1 MAKKGKKEIEAYIKL
16 QIPAGEANPSPP
28 VGPALGQHGL
38 NIQEFCKSFNNRT
51 KDLKNIPK
59 GPCIIAANHQGVWE
73 SFFLQTIN
81 TPSSS
86 IIKRELLF
94 IPFFGWALACLKPIH
109 LKRSN
114 KFRSFKTVINKGSKK
129 IAKGTSL
136 IIFPEGTRSKP
147 EDALRPFSNS
157 CGVLSVNNNIPVIPI
172 CHNSGLYWRNKS
184 FIKKP
189 GVIKIRIGKPIYG
202 DNPKNVT
209 KDVKNWIQS
218 NFEDINYLNI

>member
-1 MAKKGKKEIEAYIKL
+1 MQLLAKHCIYLILYSLKFICGVSWEI
-16 QIPAGEANPSPP
+16 N
-28 VGPALGQHGL
+28 GL
-38 NIQEFCKSFNNRT
+38 N
-51 KDLKNIPK
+51 NIPK

-73 SFFLQTIN
+73 SFFLQTIS

-147 EDALRPFSNS
+147 EDGLKPFSNS

-189 GVIKIRIGKPIYG
+189 GVIKVRIGKPIYG
-202 DNPKNVT
+202 DSPKNVT
-209 KDVKNWIQS
+209 KNVKNWIQS
-218 NFEDINYLNI
+218 NFDKMHQLDI

>member
-1 MAKKGKKEIEAYIKL
+1 MQLLAKHCIYIILHSLKFICGVSWEI
-16 QIPAGEANPSPP
+16 N
-28 VGPALGQHGL
+28 GL
-38 NIQEFCKSFNNRT
+38 N
-51 KDLKNIPK
+51 NIPK

-73 SFFLQTIN
+73 SFFLQTIS

-147 EDALRPFSNS
+147 EDGLKPFSNS

-189 GVIKIRIGKPIYG
+189 GVIKVRIGKPIYG
-202 DNPKNVT
+202 DSPKNVT
-209 KDVKNWIQS
+209 KNVKNWIQS
-218 NFEDINYLNI
+218 NFDKMHQLDI

>member
-1 MAKKGKKEIEAYIKL
+1 MQLLAKHCIYIILHSLKFICGVSWEI
-16 QIPAGEANPSPP
+16 N
-28 VGPALGQHGL
+28 GL
-38 NIQEFCKSFNNRT
+38 N
-51 KDLKNIPK
+51 NIPK

-73 SFFLQTIN
+73 SFFLQTIS

-147 EDALRPFSNS
+147 EDGLKPFSNS

-189 GVIKIRIGKPIYG
+189 GVIKVSIGKPIYG
-202 DNPKNVT
+202 DSPKNVT
-209 KDVKNWIQS
+209 KNVKNWIQS
-218 NFEDINYLNI
+218 NFDEMHQLNI

>member
-1 MAKKGKKEIEAYIKL
+1 MICGVSWEIN
-16 QIPAGEANPSPP
+16 G
-28 VGPALGQHGL
+28 
-38 NIQEFCKSFNNRT
+38 
-51 KDLKNIPK
+51 LKNIPK

-147 EDALRPFSNS
+147 EDGLRPFSNS